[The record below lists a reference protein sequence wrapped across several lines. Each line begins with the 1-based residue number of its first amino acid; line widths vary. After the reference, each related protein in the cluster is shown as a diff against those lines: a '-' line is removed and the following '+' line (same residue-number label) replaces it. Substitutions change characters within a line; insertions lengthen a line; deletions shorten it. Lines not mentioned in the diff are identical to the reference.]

1 MVART
6 ALQAERLVEQEERAH
21 WPTLWA
27 ICTAFFMLSVN
38 GTMINVALPTIQR
51 AFNTPTS
58 SLEWLINAYALTLA
72 VLVVTMG
79 KFGDL
84 FGRRKVFLIGMVIF
98 TAASL
103 LCAVA
108 PNLDLLIACR
118 VLQGIGG
125 AIVMPATLSIIT
137 ATFVGRVRAVAIS
150 LWSAVGGLAIVAG
163 PLLGGVLVQVLDWRS
178 IFFINVPV
186 SALVFVLTFRYV
198 RESRDT
204 SKVGHID
211 FAGVATLTPAL
222 FAFTF
227 GLIEGQGWG
236 WTSGRILGLFAA
248 SVVFFIAFAI
258 VETRQ
263 GDPMVDFGIFRSF
276 AFTIACGIN
285 LAYLFGIYGLLFFM
299 TLYMQGI
306 LGYTALQAGIH
317 TIPLGLMA
325 VGAPLGARLVERIGA
340 RPVLVIGLGCVSLAL
355 ILASRRLVPGAGYG
369 TFFPSFLLVG
379 CGAGLISS
387 PASNIAMNAVPR
399 NKAGVASGILNMT
412 RQLGSVFG
420 VAVLGAIYAARL
432 RVHVAEAVVGIT
444 LPNGLRPEALADG
457 GSQALAAAHLD
468 AATTAVVRAALQQGT
483 VAAYNDALLVAGLVC
498 AVGIVFAL
506 ALRPGRGGARAVAAT
521 PEVVVAERPQGTP
534 ALS

>member
-1 MVART
+1 M
-6 ALQAERLVEQEERAH
+6 
-21 WPTLWA
+21 
-27 ICTAFFMLSVN
+27 
-38 GTMINVALPTIQR
+38 
-51 AFNTPTS
+51 
-58 SLEWLINAYALTLA
+58 
-72 VLVVTMG
+72 
-79 KFGDL
+79 
-84 FGRRKVFLIGMVIF
+84 
-98 TAASL
+98 
-103 LCAVA
+103 
-108 PNLDLLIACR
+108 
-118 VLQGIGG
+118 
-125 AIVMPATLSIIT
+125 
-137 ATFVGRVRAVAIS
+137 
-150 LWSAVGGLAIVAG
+150 
-163 PLLGGVLVQVLDWRS
+163 
-178 IFFINVPV
+178 PV

-236 WTSGRILGLFAA
+236 WASGRILGLFAA
-248 SVVFFIAFAI
+248 AVVFFIAFAV

-263 GDPMVDFGIFRSF
+263 SDPMVDFGIFRSF

-317 TIPLGLMA
+317 TIPLGLM
-325 VGAPLGARLVERIGA
+325 VFGAPLGARLVDRIGA
-340 RPVLVIGLGCVSLAL
+340 RPMLVLGLSCVSLAL

-369 TFFPSFLLVG
+369 AFFPSFLLVG

-432 RVHVAEAVVGIT
+432 RDHIADAVVGIA

-457 GSQALAAAHLD
+457 GSQALAATGLD
-468 AATTAVVRAALQQGT
+468 PTTAALVRVALPTTTRCSWRGSPARSASSSRWPSVRDET
-483 VAAYNDALLVAGLVC
+483 
-498 AVGIVFAL
+498 
-506 ALRPGRGGARAVAAT
+506 RPGWLRQHRRSWWPSARRGRPPAPEQQWIRGGEQEGRA
-521 PEVVVAERPQGTP
+521 Q
-534 ALS
+534 